1 MVRKNSAQ
9 GSRFDARAV
18 DVYGRAVFLDVQHHL
33 WLEYDE
39 FIRESFIEL
48 RLQPK
53 TTQTQAVASFVL
65 AAGPPTRISRYRD
78 WNDYVV
84 HHFAVTQYHDRLE
97 VQGRSLVETRL
108 PLLALAAIEEA
119 VP

>member
-1 MVRKNSAQ
+1 M
-9 GSRFDARAV
+9 
-18 DVYGRAVFLDVQHHL
+18 FLDVQHHL

-65 AAGPPTRISRYRD
+65 AMALPGREDRHDEVLDRAFDLLRRDVQPRQRRAGER
-78 WNDYVV
+78 
-84 HHFAVTQYHDRLE
+84 
-97 VQGRSLVETRL
+97 
-108 PLLALAAIEEA
+108 AA
-119 VP
+119 PM